1 VAETILIVDDEE
13 LVRRTFREWLQGA
26 DPDCELVEAWDAE
39 SALQIA
45 SQRSIDLAILD
56 WNLGAG
62 NNGLQLLEDLR
73 VFCPEVVAILV
84 TGYAHQ
90 ATPLD
95 ALRMG
100 VRDYLDKN
108 RDLRRETLL
117 AVVRRQL
124 EQIRPAKRERQHL
137 ERVRQFQQA
146 LEAIVPL
153 VQTTS
158 DLSSGIAPSESLRAL
173 LQFAQDIFETRHGVL
188 LVRHSKMEASNA
200 SSDSPAVR
208 AQGNSDR
215 AHVPD
220 FSVDLFD
227 MEGRR
232 LETPNVPFAE
242 TLAATALAMQE
253 VCVLANLKEMVP
265 PGVTLQPYELA
276 HENVVVVPVPLEPPR
291 AAVLEVFDTP
301 LGRRELGTR
310 ERTLV
315 RHFQELARAVL
326 EQLLAERQLHAAVW
340 RALHVALQA
349 GTAASPKSVT
359 VAAQP
364 AVWAHLQQAIQQPE
378 LFPENPRELV
388 ELAWQLREL
397 LRRYGPPA
405 LQFCRQLLD
414 QLEQLLSRVLELP
427 DGTRQTSG
435 N

>member
-173 LQFAQDIFETRHGVL
+173 LQFAQDIFQTRHGVL
-188 LVRHSKMEASNA
+188 LVRNSKMEASNA
-200 SSDSPAVR
+200 SSDSSAVR
-208 AQGNSDR
+208 AQSNSDR

-220 FSVDLFD
+220 FSVDLLD

-232 LETPNVPFAE
+232 LETANVPFAE

-253 VCVLANLKEMVP
+253 VSVLANLKEMVP
-265 PGVTLQPYELA
+265 PGGHVATLRTGPRECGGS
-276 HENVVVVPVPLEPPR
+276 PR
-291 AAVLEVFDTP
+291 ASGATASR
-301 LGRRELGTR
+301 G
-310 ERTLV
+310 
-315 RHFQELARAVL
+315 
-326 EQLLAERQLHAAVW
+326 
-340 RALHVALQA
+340 A
-349 GTAASPKSVT
+349 GS
-359 VAAQP
+359 
-364 AVWAHLQQAIQQPE
+364 
-378 LFPENPRELV
+378 F
-388 ELAWQLREL
+388 
-397 LRRYGPPA
+397 RYSAGP
-405 LQFCRQLLD
+405 
-414 QLEQLLSRVLELP
+414 
-427 DGTRQTSG
+427 T
-435 N
+435 

>member
-1 VAETILIVDDEE
+1 MAETILIVDDEE

-26 DPDCELVEAWDAE
+26 DPDCELVEASDAE

-153 VQTTS
+153 VQTAS

-173 LQFAQDIFETRHGVL
+173 LQFAQDIFETQQGVL
-188 LVRHSKMEASNA
+188 LVRHSKMETSSA
-200 SSDSPAVR
+200 SSAVH
-208 AQGNSDR
+208 AQGKSNR
-215 AHVPD
+215 ANVCD
-220 FSVDLFD
+220 FSLDLFD

-232 LETPNVPFAE
+232 MATANVPFAE

-253 VCVLANLKEMVP
+253 VCVLANLKDMVP

-301 LGRRELGTR
+301 LGRHELGTR

-315 RHFQELARAVL
+315 RHFQALARAVL

-340 RALHVALQA
+340 RALQVALQA
-349 GTAASPKSVT
+349 GTASSPKSVT

-364 AVWAHLQQAIQQPE
+364 AVWARLQHAIQQPE
-378 LFPENPRELV
+378 LLPENPRELV

-405 LQFCRQLLD
+405 LQFCRQLLE

-427 DGTRQTSG
+427 DSTRQTSG

>member
-1 VAETILIVDDEE
+1 MAETILIVDDEE

-26 DPDCELVEAWDAE
+26 DLDCELVEAWDAE

-153 VQTTS
+153 VQTAS

-173 LQFAQDIFETRHGVL
+173 LQFAQDIFETQQGVL
-188 LVRHSKMEASNA
+188 LVRRNKIEASNA
-200 SSDSPAVR
+200 SSDSPAVH
-208 AQGNSDR
+208 AQSKSDR
-215 AHVPD
+215 TDVSD
-220 FSVDLFD
+220 FSLDLFD

-232 LETPNVPFAE
+232 MATANVPFAE

-301 LGRRELGTR
+301 LGRRELGIR

-315 RHFQELARAVL
+315 HHFQELARAVL
-326 EQLLAERQLHAAVW
+326 EQLLAEQQLHAAVW
-340 RALHVALQA
+340 RALQVALQA
-349 GTAASPKSVT
+349 GTASNPKSVT
-359 VAAQP
+359 VAGQP
-364 AVWAHLQQAIQQPE
+364 AFWVRLQQAIQQPE

-397 LRRYGPPA
+397 LRRYGSPA
-405 LQFCRQLLD
+405 LQFCRQLLE
-414 QLEQLLSRVLELP
+414 QLEQLLSRVLALP